1 MAASATATDR
11 AVNGSTG
18 NGFSGNGAVSVGP
31 SAGGSAT
38 EERLWLVDIPLGVVV
53 ELVEMELPPWDA
65 EALLERGV
73 LPGCRLCPVRR
84 SPFGDPIVDVEGTRL
99 ALRREMAGCLCVR
112 RMSAEV

>member
-1 MAASATATDR
+1 MAAYATANR

-18 NGFSGNGAVSVGP
+18 NGTGNGAVSVGP
-31 SAGGSAT
+31 SASGSAA